1 MQVTTKQLNQPYYQ
15 LSYTLY
21 GKGTPVL
28 LLHGYGEDSQIW
40 HNQIEALSAHC
51 LLIVPDL
58 PGSGKS
64 TITPK
69 GLNEWLPN
77 MRIESLAESI
87 NEIFMAENLTS
98 CILLGHSMGGYI
110 GLAFAELY
118 PSKLRSLGLVHST
131 AYADSHEKKIVRQKS
146 IQFIEENGGYT
157 FFKTSMPNLFGKK
170 FKETQ
175 APIIEQLIDQSNNFE
190 SAVLVGYTRAMM
202 NRPDRSAILAS
213 ANFPILFIAG
223 PEDIAAPLASVEA
236 QATLPNKSYLNIL
249 DGVGHMGMLEAPYEM
264 NLHLTNFIELV

>member
-21 GKGTPVL
+21 GKGTPVI

-40 HNQIEALSAHC
+40 HNQIEALAAHC

-64 TITPK
+64 TITLK

>member
-21 GKGTPVL
+21 GKGTPVI

-40 HNQIEALSAHC
+40 HNQIEALATHC

-110 GLAFAELY
+110 DLAFAELY
-118 PSKLRSLGLVHST
+118 PSKLLALGLVHST
-131 AYADSHEKKIVRQKS
+131 AYADSNEKKIVRQKS

-175 APIIEQLIDQSNNFE
+175 WSIIEQLMNQSNNFE
-190 SAVLVGYTRAMM
+190 TAVLVGYTRAMM

-249 DGVGHMGMLEAPYEM
+249 DGVGHMGMLEAPNEM

>member
-1 MQVTTKQLNQPYYQ
+1 MQVTTKQLNQPNYQ
-15 LSYTLY
+15 LSYTVY
-21 GKGTPVL
+21 GKGTPVV

-40 HNQIEALSAHC
+40 HNQIEALAAHC

-77 MRIESLAESI
+77 MSIESLAESI
-87 NEIFMAENLTS
+87 NELFIAENLTS
-98 CILLGHSMGGYI
+98 SILLGHSMGGYI

-118 PSKLRSLGLVHST
+118 PSKLLALGLVHSSS
-131 AYADSHEKKIVRQKS
+131 YADNNEKKIIRQKS
-146 IQFIEENGGYT
+146 IQLIEENGGYT
-157 FFKTSMPNLFGKK
+157 FFKTSTPNLFGKK

-175 APIIEQLIDQSNNFE
+175 APIIEHLIDQSKDFE
-190 SAVLVGYTRAMM
+190 SSVLVGYTRAMM

-249 DGVGHMGMLEAPYEM
+249 DGVGHMGMLESPNEM
-264 NLHLTNFIELV
+264 NIHLINFIELV